1 MAEPTVQQLIDMYS
15 TKPRTEVEME
25 GAVVR
30 SQIPKPVYRDGVNL
44 DVSMVGDKFV
54 HIGKLSELENIIGS
68 FSPSYKELGRRVDPS
83 MRAVHSE
90 IAELRK
96 RRAAE
101 PDEYKDGK
109 IVAYGSGVGTRH
121 TNDPME
127 YYGMDVL
134 TPVGVGA
141 FLVVGA
147 SAGKDEQ
154 GNDIPIIV
162 YQDSGKIG
170 EGKRAIGA
178 AGPYGGDPA
187 LGYRYPSAEDK
198 SYFTS
203 GVDGFGFHNQ
213 YIVPRSKIIDYPFD
227 PSANVG
233 LEASRNYGQDFS
245 ERIAPKPIPPPPVL
259 APMPPPAPRPFDLE
273 DPPIRNTEYRSPFR
287 TMYRKG
293 Y

>member
-15 TKPRTEVEME
+15 TKPQSEVEME

-30 SQIPKPVYRDGVNL
+30 GQIPKPVYRDGVNL
-44 DVSMVGDKFV
+44 DVSMVGNKFV

-90 IAELRK
+90 LAELRK
-96 RRAAE
+96 TRTYRPSE
-101 PDEYKDGK
+101 
-109 IVAYGSGVGTRH
+109 VNTRH

-127 YYGMDVL
+127 EYGMDVL
-134 TPVGVGA
+134 TPVGAGA

-170 EGKRAIGA
+170 EGKRAVGA
-178 AGPYGGDPA
+178 AGPYGGDPR

-203 GVDGFGFHNQ
+203 GGDSFGWHNQ
-213 YIVPRSKIIDYPFD
+213 HIVPRSKIVDYPFD

-233 LEASRNYGQDFS
+233 LEASRNYGQDFA

-273 DPPIRNTEYRSPFR
+273 DPPIRDTEYRSPFR
-287 TMYRKG
+287 TMYKKG